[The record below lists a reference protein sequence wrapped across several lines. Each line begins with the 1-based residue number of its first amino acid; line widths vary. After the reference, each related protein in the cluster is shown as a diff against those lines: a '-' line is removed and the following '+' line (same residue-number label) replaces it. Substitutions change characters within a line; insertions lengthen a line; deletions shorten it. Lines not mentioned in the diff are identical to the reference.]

1 MFLDRY
7 PRKVQPSSTTTNFK
21 KKKMLERKIMETLF
35 WERDKTQVR
44 YFQIFFVGVWEMEV
58 LTPENM
64 M

>member
-1 MFLDRY
+1 
-7 PRKVQPSSTTTNFK
+7 
-21 KKKMLERKIMETLF
+21 MLERKIMETLF